1 MICNVI
7 ANGKIPV
14 IGGYRTAYGVD
25 LTDSDID
32 RLMQFINSGTRVYV
46 ADTGQLITPE
56 NIDEILGRSSGG
68 GGTVDSGA
76 LLRSINAN
84 TEAGGIKSGTIFQ
97 AGTTNEALWNSL
109 LVSYKPPTVTFNQNS
124 ESKEFGE
131 SYGTLTLSADVT
143 RNSKSI
149 QSVIMKKNNE
159 VIKTFDN
166 VTAGG
171 TFTTTLNTSSDS
183 ASFSVSVVVS
193 DGSTNVT
200 KTANKSF
207 SSSGFFGA
215 STTDQPFTTS
225 AEIRSLNKK
234 QNIVKGDTF
243 TINIPVGSRTIT
255 ISYPASLGDITSVKF
270 VESLNAEIKSAFV
283 KSTVNVEGANGATAI
298 PYNVYTQVSPVEF
311 NTISQYDVTI

>member
-14 IGGYRTAYGVD
+14 IGGYRAVYGVD

-32 RLMQFINSGTRVYV
+32 KLMQFINSGTRVYV

-68 GGTVDSGA
+68 GTVDSGA

-84 TEAGGIKSGTIFQ
+84 TEAGGIKSGTIFP

-183 ASFSVSVVVS
+183 ASFSVSVVAS

-215 STTDQPFTTS
+215 STTDQTFTTS

-234 QNIVKGDTF
+234 QNIAKGDTF

-255 ISYPASLGDITSVKF
+255 ISYPASLGDIASVKF

-311 NTISQYDVTI
+311 NTISQYAVTI

>member
-56 NIDEILGRSSGG
+56 NIDEILGRSSG

-183 ASFSVSVVVS
+183 ASFSVSVVAS

-207 SSSGFFGA
+207 NSSGFFGA
-215 STTDQPFTTS
+215 STTDQTFTTS

-234 QNIVKGDTF
+234 QNIVKGDIF

-255 ISYPASLGDITSVKF
+255 IAYPASLGDITSVKF

-311 NTISQYDVTI
+311 NNISQYDVTI

>member
-56 NIDEILGRSSGG
+56 NIDEILGRSSG

-183 ASFSVSVVVS
+183 ASFSVSVVAS

-200 KTANKSF
+200 KTAIKSF
-207 SSSGFFGA
+207 NSSGFFGA

-311 NTISQYDVTI
+311 NNISQYDVTI

>member
-14 IGGYRTAYGVD
+14 IGGYRAVYGVD

-32 RLMQFINSGTRVYV
+32 KLMQFINSGTRVYV

-183 ASFSVSVVVS
+183 ASFSVSVVAS

-200 KTANKSF
+200 KTAIKSF
-207 SSSGFFGA
+207 NSSGFFGA

-234 QNIVKGDTF
+234 QNIAKGDTF

-255 ISYPASLGDITSVKF
+255 IAYPASLGDITSVKF

-311 NTISQYDVTI
+311 NAISQYDVTI

>member
-56 NIDEILGRSSGG
+56 NIDEILDRSSGG
-68 GGTVDSGA
+68 DSGA

-84 TEAGGIKSGTIFQ
+84 TEAGGIKSGTIFS
-97 AGTTNEALWNSL
+97 ARTTNEALWNSL

-143 RNSKSI
+143 CNSKSI

-183 ASFSVSVVVS
+183 ASFSVSVVAS

-200 KTANKSF
+200 KTAIKSF
-207 SSSGFFGA
+207 NSSGFFGA

-255 ISYPASLGDITSVKF
+255 IAYPASLGDIASVKF

-311 NTISQYDVTI
+311 NAISQYDVTI

>member
-14 IGGYRTAYGVD
+14 IGGYRTVYGVD

-68 GGTVDSGA
+68 GTVDSGA

-84 TEAGGIKSGTIFQ
+84 TEAGGIKSGTIFT

-131 SYGTLTLSADVT
+131 SYGTLTLLADVT

-183 ASFSVSVVVS
+183 ASFSVSVVAS

-215 STTDQPFTTS
+215 STTDQTFTTS

-234 QNIVKGDTF
+234 QNIAKGDTF

-255 ISYPASLGDITSVKF
+255 ISYPASLGDISSIKF

-311 NTISQYDVTI
+311 NTISQYAVTI

>member
-14 IGGYRTAYGVD
+14 IGGYRAVYGVD

-68 GGTVDSGA
+68 GTVDSGA

-84 TEAGGIKSGTIFQ
+84 TEAGGIKSGTIFT

-183 ASFSVSVVVS
+183 ASFSVSVVAS

-215 STTDQPFTTS
+215 STTDQTFTTS

-234 QNIVKGDTF
+234 QNIAKGDTF

-255 ISYPASLGDITSVKF
+255 ISYPASIGDISSIKF